1 MVITTTVVVPQSP
14 TNDPISGSNIG
25 HGGGAGNGPD
35 SGSNGSPGSNP
46 NGGSGG
52 SDNASTAD
60 GPYSNNGVDEQDHA
74 PPICSGPTC
83 PPLTSTPGNPGGES
97 ACTGVGCPSNRP
109 GSGQSTGTDNS
120 NGDCTG
126 LGCPAGNSPGSRPAP
141 YGASSDNSNGAVP
154 PDDDVGEGDDGIAAR
169 VAPIA
174 GGWSYLGCFNDNPQ
188 RTLDCDPRDYYAGN
202 MSNEKCVAYCDSK
215 GFKLAGT
222 EYHRECWCGNVF
234 QNAKRLPDM
243 QCRMVCD
250 GNPAEL
256 CGGSWALTVY
266 SKDGTAVN
274 RPADTNEVGS
284 YGGTS
289 GEKRARGMYDAN
301 YSENPGPTPVTTL
314 VTAARPAGFAPQPQT
329 TGLPSGP
336 RLFTARIMGV

>member
-1 MVITTTVVVPQSP
+1 MVLANKITLLPCAQ
-14 TNDPISGSNIG
+14 
-25 HGGGAGNGPD
+25 
-35 SGSNGSPGSNP
+35 
-46 NGGSGG
+46 
-52 SDNASTAD
+52 
-60 GPYSNNGVDEQDHA
+60 
-74 PPICSGPTC
+74 
-83 PPLTSTPGNPGGES
+83 
-97 ACTGVGCPSNRP
+97 
-109 GSGQSTGTDNS
+109 GQPV
-120 NGDCTG
+120 
-126 LGCPAGNSPGSRPAP
+126 LHLPAP
-141 YGASSDNSNGAVP
+141 QEIQVAKVHAQELDALQTTQKAVKALELTTATEIARGNGAVP

-250 GNPAEL
+250 GNPTEL

-274 RPADTNEVGS
+274 RPADTNEAGS

-289 GEKRARGMYDAN
+289 GEKQARGMYDAN
-301 YSENPGPTPVTTL
+301 GSENQGPTPITTL
-314 VTAARPAGFAPQPQT
+314 VTAARPASFAPEPQA

-336 RLFTARIMGV
+336 RLFTAKVMGV